1 MPPPVLPWGPGHPSL
16 LWFLLFAQLSSVVL
30 ELCRNTKLRPFLGGE
45 EEEEEEEAWS
55 AGLALVLLLI
65 KL

>member
-1 MPPPVLPWGPGHPSL
+1 VGGPGHPSL
-16 LWFLLFAQLSSVVL
+16 VWFLLFGQLSSILL
-30 ELCRNTKLRPFLGGE
+30 ELCRNTKLRAFLGE
-45 EEEEEEEAWS
+45 EEEEEACS